1 MQLDKYER
9 TDFNHDKFQIPI
21 QKYQNKALL
30 DQNLRIFIF
39 APKFADKQVR
49 RRWIPTQKIPK
60 SKIFG
65 YKFKDYY
72 FCTKLCNQANMR
84 MLILKMAI
92 VFKIPAQKHPNKT
105 FWSQI

>member
-49 RRWIPTQKIPK
+49 RR
-60 SKIFG
+60 
-65 YKFKDYY
+65 
-72 FCTKLCNQANMR
+72 
-84 MLILKMAI
+84 
-92 VFKIPAQKHPNKT
+92 
-105 FWSQI
+105 